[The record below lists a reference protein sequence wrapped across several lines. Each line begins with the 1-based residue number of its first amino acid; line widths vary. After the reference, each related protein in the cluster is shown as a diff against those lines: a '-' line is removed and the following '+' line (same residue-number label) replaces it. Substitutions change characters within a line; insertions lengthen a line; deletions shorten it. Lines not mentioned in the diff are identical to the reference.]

1 MASEINREEF
11 LGISFSHHMEILH
24 KTKDIHEILF
34 YIHQTVLHKWDKYD
48 LRDCFERNLYAKN
61 GAAANKKRALALS
74 HLCGHDDCYRVH
86 RLFRAI
92 HLTVTFLQIFL
103 PNLLGC
109 YL

>member
-11 LGISFSHHMEILH
+11 LGISFLTTW
-24 KTKDIHEILF
+24 KF
-34 YIHQTVLHKWDKYD
+34 YIKQRIFMRYFSISIRQSSTSGTNMIYVIVLKEAFMQRMV
-48 LRDCFERNLYAKN
+48 LLQI
-61 GAAANKKRALALS
+61 KKRALALS
-74 HLCGHDDCYRVH
+74 HLCEHDDCYRVH